1 MRKRASSILIAMAL
15 VATNLFTTASALDSS
30 QNNSVIDTKS
40 IRINVTSDGD
50 ILSAEIVTQ
59 ISLTEY
65 KADNIHSIESTYRD
79 SKATESQSITMSDG
93 LVVFEI
99 KNTIIPKGST
109 KIPDTIT
116 ITYKIKYNTGGTETY
131 RNQVNVKEVKD
142 KLKFE
147 SKSKSAV
154 KADISYNQYTETLTL
169 DGIECK
175 EDEVSFESIG
185 LAYKYTKMER
195 DYTNEE
201 LNNPIYFSQRR
212 LSSDSLGGVQ
222 MKLSMPL
229 NAEKLYYSIY
239 YDTEYGRVFS
249 DVIEQDI
256 LELYESNTIN

>member
-59 ISLTEY
+59 ISLPEY

-79 SKATESQSITMSDG
+79 SKATEPQSITMSDG

-116 ITYKIKYNTGGTETY
+116 ITHKIRYNTGGTETY

-142 KLKFE
+142 KLNLE
-147 SKSKSAV
+147 SKSTV

-169 DGIECK
+169 GNIECE
-175 EDEVSFESIG
+175 EDVVSFESIG
-185 LAYKYTKMER
+185 LAYKYTKAEM

-239 YDTEYGRVFS
+239 YDTKYGRVFS